1 MEQSFSRTTKLV
13 VFALAAAV
21 FLLTAFYTI
30 GRWQIKQDRQNEAV
44 AALTGYTY
52 RALGDTGESNLTAK
66 LVNVLAQETINSSQS
81 GIPINNQEKIKE
93 ITNQTLSD
101 FHPESLIPKITD
113 SQIKITS
120 DSDSVA
126 IDQYLQ
132 QFENIFKDGSFNGV
146 DLDNRSEATA
156 VIVHNY
162 KRFISDLQSLPVPTP
177 LTNFHKR
184 ELALLLA
191 KLAVY
196 QKIQNYES
204 DPLGALVAIQSNDFL
219 NTQFVNLKNDLNNF
233 LALNYE

>member
-21 FLLTAFYTI
+21 FLFVAFYTI

-52 RALGDTGESNLTAK
+52 NALGDTGDSNLTSK
-66 LVNVLAQETINSSQS
+66 LVEILTKETINSSNS
-81 GIPINNQEKIKE
+81 GISINSQEKIKE
-93 ITNQTLSD
+93 ITDQTLAD
-101 FHPESLIPKITD
+101 FHPESLIPKISD

-120 DSDSVA
+120 ASDSVSVNR
-126 IDQYLQ
+126 YLQ
-132 QFENIFKDGSFNGV
+132 QFDSILSGGSLDGV
-146 DLDNRSEATA
+146 DINNRPEAATA
-156 VIVHNY
+156 IIRNY
-162 KRFISDLQSLPVPTP
+162 KQFISAFKSLPVPI
-177 LTNFHKR
+177 LLVDFHKR

-204 DPLGALVAIQSNDFL
+204 DPLGAIVAIESNDFL
-219 NTQFVNLKNDLNNF
+219 DAQFIGLKNDLNNF
-233 LALNYE
+233 LAINYE